1 MYDSRVLIESL
12 QRNYDIVLAHL
23 KGVTYEQSLI
33 QPPFNSNCL
42 NWVVG
47 HIVQNRNLMLKL
59 LSQQTTWTDAQI
71 ERYNYGSLPVK
82 DGHDALRLE
91 QMAADLAMA
100 NQRLV
105 DALKPLTSADFDAL
119 GKEVIKG
126 MTDWT
131 VGWTLNFLIWHETY
145 HTGQTDI
152 LRQASGM
159 NDKVI

>member
-1 MYDSRVLIESL
+1 MYDSRVLIEMV
-12 QRNYDIVLAHL
+12 QRNFGVVKAHL
-23 KGVTYEQSLI
+23 EGVTHEQSLI

-47 HIVQNRNLMLKL
+47 HIVQNRNKMLL
-59 LSQQTTWTDAQI
+59 LLDQPTTWTDEQI
-71 ERYNYGSLPVK
+71 ERYNYGSLPVT
-82 DGHDALRLE
+82 DGHDALPLG
-91 QMAADLAMA
+91 QMAADLAVC

-105 DALKPLTSADFDAL
+105 EALQPLTSTDLDAP

-152 LRQASGM
+152 LRQASGK
-159 NDKVI
+159 NDKII